1 MKKLIREKI
10 YLERQSSK
18 QKLFNKASIFRK
30 KLEISEVFVELN
42 LDNID
47 LEMLRGILLDAKN
60 AMIIRPTIMDRWKKM
75 GKNNLDAAKIKM

>member
-10 YLERQSSK
+10 YLERQSNK
-18 QKLFNKASIFRK
+18 QKLFNKASIFRH
-30 KLEISEVFVELN
+30 KLEISEVFAQLN

-60 AMIIRPTIMDRWKKM
+60 AMLIRPTIMDRWKKM
-75 GKNNLDAAKIKM
+75 GKNNQDPAIKM

>member
-10 YLERQSSK
+10 YLKRQSNK

-60 AMIIRPTIMDRWKKM
+60 AMIIRPGVMDRWKKM
-75 GKNNLDAAKIKM
+75 GKNNQDAEIKM